1 MLALVLVVTVIGSF
15 QVFDTVQIATA
26 GIGGGSPAGPGNASR
41 VLYMYI
47 FQQAFEFNDLGYASA
62 LAVALIVLL
71 VIVAAFQ
78 LRLLRAGES
87 DLA

>member
-1 MLALVLVVTVIGSF
+1 VLALVLVVTVIGSF
-15 QVFDTVQIATA
+15 QVFDTIQIATA
-26 GIGGGSPAGPGNASR
+26 GIGGTTPGGPGNASR

-47 FQQAFEFNDLGYASA
+47 FQQAFEFNALGYASA

-71 VIVAAFQ
+71 VVVAAVQ

>member
-1 MLALVLVVTVIGSF
+1 
-15 QVFDTVQIATA
+15 
-26 GIGGGSPAGPGNASR
+26 
-41 VLYMYI
+41 MYI

-62 LAVALIVLL
+62 LSVALILLL

-78 LRLLRAGES
+78 LRMLRAGES